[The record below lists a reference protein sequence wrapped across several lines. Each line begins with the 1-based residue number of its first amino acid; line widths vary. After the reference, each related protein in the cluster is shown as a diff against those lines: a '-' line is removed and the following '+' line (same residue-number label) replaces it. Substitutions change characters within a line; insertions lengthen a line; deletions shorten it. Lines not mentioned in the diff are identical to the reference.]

1 MNRAVI
7 RVFFSNGLYKTASI
21 DDTVTAEELCR
32 MIARKL
38 AIERRVCV
46 PVGDCTLFECR
57 DDSPAPWKASQFGST
72 YRVVGMGELPF
83 EIIRGWVEQLLTA
96 CSRFVMVFKEQQQ
109 QQQQPSTTTAAA
121 TETAPQHANKAW
133 RPSATLQISDLLP
146 GTLGEQSPQPPH
158 VANSTATTTT
168 AAPTTAPA
176 AAVAA
181 ANAPAATTGTT
192 PEPVRK
198 EQRAGARSS
207 VCLVKSGAGQED
219 AVVRDA
225 CLRFVNVQLRSVH
238 AAVSS
243 IDEFRSGHLII
254 LLLESLTGLTIRPHH
269 AQPRTK
275 EESLANWAAGLKF
288 LQSYGCSIR
297 GAIPEDCYY
306 GTETTIISV
315 LAIILKHF
323 QEMPAVT
330 SALRKSIMIQT
341 CAPAAAATTT
351 TTTSAPVLQPNALQP
366 PQPSRGSSTSTTEAK
381 EALPEDFP
389 QHPATRAPRPVLQ
402 PNALEMAAQQKELFL
417 AEWERE
423 LQRREAEAAEHAAA
437 VARRER
443 DVAEREALLAQRVR
457 ELDDRERALALRE
470 GTTATA
476 TATAAQQPP
485 AAAAAA
491 AAATTTTRARSRTP
505 SPGRTSS
512 PSPSPTPAAASAASG
527 TAPGT
532 RVDGVP
538 QRKGGAALLGML
550 QRRLTRAERPSAR
563 VLASASL
570 STAAQAANRQ
580 SELAATAPA
589 LLRVTVCARGGEAQ
603 VVSLR
608 YQPELTVR
616 ALHAQVCTR
625 RMLRP
630 DDWVLKFANVDVTC
644 APELTIGELGV
655 VALRLCPRA
664 GRAAAAADLAAL
676 CAAFDAVVDTDAIP
690 ELSSSLAERRSE
702 ALGMRQSTFDLATI
716 QEAQSRDQK

>member
-21 DDTVTAEELCR
+21 DDTVTGEELCR

-96 CSRFVMVFKEQQQ
+96 RSRFVMVFKEQQQ
-109 QQQQPSTTTAAA
+109 PASPTTTAAA
-121 TETAPQHANKAW
+121 ASDPSAAPQQHPNKAW

-146 GTLGEQSPQPPH
+146 GTLGEQSPQPVHAVPATAA
-158 VANSTATTTT
+158 VATTAATTTT
-168 AAPTTAPA
+168 SATA
-176 AAVAA
+176 
-181 ANAPAATTGTT
+181 AATTTT
-192 PEPVRK
+192 PETGRK
-198 EQRAGARSS
+198 ETRDVREQKAGARSS
-207 VCLVKSGAGQED
+207 VCLVKSGEGQED

-225 CLRFVNVQLRSVH
+225 CLQFVNAQLRGAHV
-238 AAVSS
+238 AVAR
-243 IDEFRSGHLII
+243 IDEFRSGHLIL
-254 LLLESLTGLTIRPHH
+254 LLLESLTGLSIRPHH

-275 EESLANWAAGLKF
+275 EECLANWSAGLKF

-306 GTETTIISV
+306 GTETTLISV

-330 SALRKSIMIQT
+330 SALRKSIMIQN
-341 CAPAAAATTT
+341 CAPIAPAVPAPTPAPSAATTSPAAAV
-351 TTTSAPVLQPNALQP
+351 PKKV
-366 PQPSRGSSTSTTEAK
+366 
-381 EALPEDFP
+381 ALPEDFP
-389 QHPATRAPRPVLQ
+389 QHPVTRAPRPVLM
-402 PNALEMAAQQKELFL
+402 PNAAEMALQQKELFF

-423 LQRREAEAAEHAAA
+423 LKRREAEAAEHEAALA
-437 VARRER
+437 QRER
-443 DVAEREALLAQRVR
+443 DLAERAALLTQREQELAEREKKVLAAVP
-457 ELDDRERALALRE
+457 LAP
-470 GTTATA
+470 APA
-476 TATAAQQPP
+476 PAVAAPSSPQPQPPQQPQQQQP
-485 AAAAAA
+485 QQQQQ
-491 AAATTTTRARSRTP
+491 SE
-505 SPGRTSS
+505 S
-512 PSPSPTPAAASAASG
+512 
-527 TAPGT
+527 
-532 RVDGVP
+532 VP

-550 QRRLTRAERPSAR
+550 QRRLTRAERPNPR
-563 VLASASL
+563 ILASASL
-570 STAAQAANRQ
+570 SSAAQAANRQ
-580 SELAATAPA
+580 SELADASPA
-589 LLRVTVCARGGEAQ
+589 LFRVTICNNNSSSSGETQ
-603 VVSLR
+603 VVSLP

-616 ALHAQVCTR
+616 ALLAQVCAR
-625 RMLRP
+625 KMLRAE
-630 DDWVLKFANVDVTC
+630 DWVLRFVNVDVTC

-690 ELSSSLAERRSE
+690 ELSSAAAERRSE

>member
-21 DDTVTAEELCR
+21 DDTVTGEELCR

-38 AIERRVCV
+38 AIEKRVCV

-57 DDSPAPWKASQFGST
+57 DDSPVPWKASQFGST

-96 CSRFVMVFKEQQQ
+96 RSRFVMVFKEQQQ
-109 QQQQPSTTTAAA
+109 QQQPAATAAPDA
-121 TETAPQHANKAW
+121 APQHPNKAW

-146 GTLGEQSPQPPH
+146 GTLGEQSPQPPR
-158 VANSTATTTT
+158 VSGCSGASASS
-168 AAPTTAPA
+168 AAAPA
-176 AAVAA
+176 AAPAA
-181 ANAPAATTGTT
+181 ATAARTSQPAAPQAATATTATVTATT
-192 PEPVRK
+192 PEPARK

-238 AAVSS
+238 AAVGS

-275 EESLANWAAGLKF
+275 DECLANWSAGLKF

-341 CAPAAAATTT
+341 CAPPVAAPAPAAAAPAA
-351 TTTSAPVLQPNALQP
+351 SASTAAAAAAAVP
-366 PQPSRGSSTSTTEAK
+366 RGSSAG
-381 EALPEDFP
+381 ALPEDFP

-402 PNALEMAAQQKELFL
+402 PNAMEMAQQQKELFF
-417 AEWERE
+417 AEWEKE
-423 LQRREAEAAEHAAA
+423 LKRREAEAAEHEAA

-443 DVAEREALLAQRVR
+443 DVAEREALLAQRAR
-457 ELDDRERALALRE
+457 ELDDREKALAIRE
-470 GTTATA
+470 GTNAPSAPAATA
-476 TATAAQQPP
+476 TATTATAA
-485 AAAAAA
+485 
-491 AAATTTTRARSRTP
+491 RARSRTP
-505 SPGRTSS
+505 SPGRASS
-512 PSPSPTPAAASAASG
+512 PSPSPQPAG
-527 TAPGT
+527 TAGAGA
-532 RVDGVP
+532 RVEGVP

-563 VLASASL
+563 VLAGATL
-570 STAAQAANRQ
+570 SSAAQAANRQ
-580 SELAATAPA
+580 SELADTSPA
-589 LLRVTVCARGGEAQ
+589 LLRVAVCGADGRAPEAQ
-603 VVSLR
+603 TVSLP

-616 ALHAQVCTR
+616 ALLAQVCTR
-625 RMLRP
+625 KMLRP
-630 DDWVLKFANVDVTC
+630 DDWVLKFVNVDVTC

-676 CAAFDAVVDTDAIP
+676 CAAFDPVVDTDAIP

-716 QEAQSRDQK
+716 QEAQSREQK